1 MESLR
6 GLSSSPASAYDEL
19 VTGQKSIRYHWQ
31 GILSVIRSL
40 PGGLGE
46 RVESA
51 RRQLEESGA
60 TVNLLDDR
68 GAPRWTFDPLPFVV
82 SPDEWSEIETGLIQ
96 RARLLDA
103 VLADLYGPQTLLKE
117 RLLPPMLVHANR
129 HFLRPCQVMDGQ
141 APTRHLAHY
150 AVDLVRLGSG
160 RWHVLADH
168 TEVPSGIGYALEMR
182 RVLARSLPEAFRSIP
197 VRHLRPFVD
206 RWHDSL
212 LAMAPGGVR
221 NPNMAV
227 LTPGSLSATYFEHVY
242 LSRVLGVPLVEGG
255 DLVARDGEVSIK
267 TLAGLRPVH
276 MLLRRLDSAFVDP
289 LELRA
294 DSALGITGM
303 VEATRSGRITLANAL
318 GSGVV
323 ETPAMMPFLER
334 LSEHL
339 LGQPLSLPSL
349 DVWWL
354 GEPAALSFALANLDL
369 MIVRRC
375 LGHDREPI
383 VVGMLE
389 PAERKV
395 FEAEIRAPPGQF
407 VAQYPV
413 TPSLSPKWDGESLAP
428 SAMVLRVFVSAD
440 GDGYRVLPGGL
451 AREPAGDTCLRSLG
465 RLNGTLK
472 DVWVLAEDAADVQV
486 PSTRRFHQLA
496 VERGGADLQSR
507 VADNLYWLGRY
518 IERLD
523 NDARLLRTTATKV
536 AQGAVSPRDAV
547 ELRLLGRLLSQADLM
562 DRAAALSAP
571 ENAAF
576 QQGLGAI
583 ATDDS
588 GLIIVLDAIQR
599 LTSSMRDR
607 FSVDMITAAGPVM
620 AEVRQRLRAARG
632 NLDPLLAALDEIVR
646 FVAILS
652 GLAQENMTRG
662 TGWRFLDL
670 GRRLERAKFVV
681 TGALAPFA
689 QSPIDWD
696 AAMWVALELCD
707 STITYRTRYLGQLQ
721 PAPVLDLVV
730 LDDSNPRSL
739 VFQLRAID
747 GHLDYLARSRACT
760 CRRFHRR
767 STTTSTPPS
776 ASSPATSRRGATKGW
791 RWPCCATSQPR
802 PTASSTSSPR
812 RSRGPISRTCRRR
825 RPSARRRL
833 ERRPAMKYLLSHRTS
848 YSYARSVDSAQ
859 HIAHLRARD
868 FPGQTVTWISI
879 ETNPVPA
886 LAVQHL
892 DHFGNNIDIYRI
904 DKPHKRFE
912 IEVRAAS
919 TLALPIRR
927 RPSTRRRGSR
937 SAMP

>member
-19 VTGQKSIRYHWQ
+19 VTGQKSIRYRWQ

-68 GAPRWTFDPLPFVV
+68 GAPRWTFEPLPFVV
-82 SPDEWSEIETGLIQ
+82 SPDEWSELETGLIQ

-103 VLADLYGPQTLLKE
+103 VLADLYGPQALLKE

-354 GEPAALSFALANLDL
+354 GEPAALAFALANLDL

-375 LGHDREPI
+375 LGVDREPI

-395 FEAEIRAPPGQF
+395 FEAEIRAQPGQF

-428 SAMVLRVFVSAD
+428 SAVVLRVFVSAD

-536 AQGAVSPRDAV
+536 AQGAVSPRDAI

-562 DRAAALSAP
+562 DRGAALSAP
-571 ENAAF
+571 ENTAF

-588 GLIIVLDAIQR
+588 GLITVLDAIQR

-632 NLDPLLAALDEIVR
+632 NLDPLLAALDDIVR
-646 FVAILS
+646 FVAVLS

-681 TGALAPFA
+681 TGALAPFT

-721 PAPVLDLVV
+721 PAPVLDLVM

-747 GHLDYLARSRACT
+747 GHLDYLARVSGVPVPPLPESLDHDLNAAVRQFAGDEQVWRHEGLALAMLRDIATDTDHKLDQLSEAITRAY
-760 CRRFHRR
+760 FSHV
-767 STTTSTPPS
+767 
-776 ASSPATSRRGATKGW
+776 PAAQAVG
-791 RWPCCATSQPR
+791 
-802 PTASSTSSPR
+802 SST
-812 RSRGPISRTCRRR
+812 
-825 RPSARRRL
+825 A
-833 ERRPAMKYLLSHRTS
+833 
-848 YSYARSVDSAQ
+848 
-859 HIAHLRARD
+859 
-868 FPGQTVTWISI
+868 
-879 ETNPVPA
+879 
-886 LAVQHL
+886 
-892 DHFGNNIDIYRI
+892 
-904 DKPHKRFE
+904 
-912 IEVRAAS
+912 
-919 TLALPIRR
+919 
-927 RPSTRRRGSR
+927 
-937 SAMP
+937 

>member
-31 GILSVIRSL
+31 GILSVIRAL

-82 SPDEWSEIETGLIQ
+82 SPDEWSELETGLIQ

-103 VLADLYGPQTLLKE
+103 VLADLYGPQALLKE

-354 GEPAALSFALANLDL
+354 GEPAALAFALANLDL

-375 LGHDREPI
+375 LGVDREPI

-395 FEAEIRAPPGQF
+395 FEAEIRAQPGQF

-428 SAMVLRVFVSAD
+428 SAVVLRVFVSAD

-536 AQGAVSPRDAV
+536 AQGAVSPRDAI

-562 DRAAALSAP
+562 DRGAALSAP
-571 ENAAF
+571 ENTAF

-588 GLIIVLDAIQR
+588 GLITVLDAIQR

-632 NLDPLLAALDEIVR
+632 NLDPLLAALDDIVR

-681 TGALAPFA
+681 TGALAPFT

-721 PAPVLDLVV
+721 PAPVLDLVM

-747 GHLDYLARSRACT
+747 GHLDYLARVSGVPVPPLPESLDHDLNAAVRQFAGDEQVWRHEGLALAMLRDIATDTDHKLDQLSEAITRAY
-760 CRRFHRR
+760 FSHV
-767 STTTSTPPS
+767 
-776 ASSPATSRRGATKGW
+776 PAAQAVG
-791 RWPCCATSQPR
+791 
-802 PTASSTSSPR
+802 SST
-812 RSRGPISRTCRRR
+812 
-825 RPSARRRL
+825 A
-833 ERRPAMKYLLSHRTS
+833 
-848 YSYARSVDSAQ
+848 
-859 HIAHLRARD
+859 
-868 FPGQTVTWISI
+868 
-879 ETNPVPA
+879 
-886 LAVQHL
+886 
-892 DHFGNNIDIYRI
+892 
-904 DKPHKRFE
+904 
-912 IEVRAAS
+912 
-919 TLALPIRR
+919 
-927 RPSTRRRGSR
+927 
-937 SAMP
+937 

>member
-1 MESLR
+1 MR
-6 GLSSSPASAYDEL
+6 GLSSTPASAYDEL

-31 GILSVIRSL
+31 GILSVIRAL
-40 PGGLGE
+40 PGGLSE

-68 GAPRWTFDPLPFVV
+68 GAPRWSFDPLPVV
-82 SPDEWSEIETGLIQ
+82 IAADEWAQLETGLTQ

-103 VLADLYGPQTLLKE
+103 ILADLYGPQTLLTQH
-117 RLLPPMLVHANR
+117 RLPPMLVHANR
-129 HFLRPCQVMDGQ
+129 HFHRPCRVVDGI

-150 AVDLVRLGSG
+150 AVDLVRLGNG

-212 LAMAPGGVR
+212 LAMAPAGVA

-242 LSRVLGVPLVEGG
+242 LSRALGVPLVEGG
-255 DLVARDGEVSIK
+255 DLVARDNQVSIK

-276 MLLRRLDSAFVDP
+276 MLLRRLDSAFADP

-294 DSALGITGM
+294 DSALGVTGM
-303 VEATRSGRITLANAL
+303 VETTRSGRITLANAL

-339 LGQPLSLPSL
+339 LGQPLALPSL

-354 GEPAALSFALANLDL
+354 GEPSALSFALANLDL
-369 MIVRRC
+369 MIVRPC
-375 LGHDREPI
+375 LGNDREPI

-389 PAERKV
+389 VPERKALV
-395 FEAEIRAPPGQF
+395 ERIRAQPGHF
-407 VAQYPV
+407 VAQYPI
-413 TPSLSPKWDGESLAP
+413 TPSLSPKWDNAGLMPA
-428 SAMVLRVFVSAD
+428 AVVLRVFLSAE
-440 GDGYRVLPGGL
+440 GDGYCVLPGGL
-451 AREPAGDTCLRSLG
+451 AREPMGDTCLRSLG

-472 DVWVLAEDAADVQV
+472 DVWVLAEDAADVQI
-486 PSTRRFHQLA
+486 PSTRRFHQLS
-496 VERGGADLQSR
+496 VDRGSADLQSR

-523 NDARLLRTTATKV
+523 DDARLLRITAARV
-536 AQGAVSPRDAV
+536 AQGAMGPRDAIEV
-547 ELRLLGRLLSQADLM
+547 RLLGRLLDQANLM
-562 DRAAALSAP
+562 DHGSALASP
-571 ENAAF
+571 ESAAF
-576 QQGLGAI
+576 QQGLTAV
-583 ATDDS
+583 AS
-588 GLIIVLDAIQR
+588 ESRGLAQVLDAIQR
-599 LTSSMRDR
+599 LTITMRDR
-607 FSVDMITAAGPVM
+607 FSADMTTAAGPLM
-620 AEVRQRLRAARG
+620 SEVRQELLAARG

-646 FVAILS
+646 FVATMS

-670 GRRLERAKFVV
+670 GRRLERAQYVV
-681 TGALAPFA
+681 TVALDPLL

-696 AAMWVALELCD
+696 AAMRLALELCD

-739 VFQLRAID
+739 MFQLRAID
-747 GHLDYLARSRACT
+747 SHLDYLGRASGV
-760 CRRFHRR
+760 HV
-767 STTTSTPPS
+767 PLLPS
-776 ASSPATSRRGATKGW
+776 SLDDDLEAAVRQFAGDEKAWRHEGLALAMLRDVVADTEAKFEKLSEAITRAYFSHVPAAQTVG
-791 RWPCCATSQPR
+791 
-802 PTASSTSSPR
+802 SST
-812 RSRGPISRTCRRR
+812 
-825 RPSARRRL
+825 A
-833 ERRPAMKYLLSHRTS
+833 
-848 YSYARSVDSAQ
+848 
-859 HIAHLRARD
+859 
-868 FPGQTVTWISI
+868 
-879 ETNPVPA
+879 
-886 LAVQHL
+886 
-892 DHFGNNIDIYRI
+892 
-904 DKPHKRFE
+904 
-912 IEVRAAS
+912 
-919 TLALPIRR
+919 
-927 RPSTRRRGSR
+927 
-937 SAMP
+937 

>member
-68 GAPRWTFDPLPFVV
+68 GAARWTFDPLPFVV
-82 SPDEWSEIETGLIQ
+82 SPDEWSELETGLIQ

-103 VLADLYGPQTLLKE
+103 VLADLYGPQALLKE

-129 HFLRPCQVMDGQ
+129 HFLRPCQVMDGM

-375 LGHDREPI
+375 LGVDREPI

-395 FEAEIRAPPGQF
+395 FEAEIRAQPGQF

-428 SAMVLRVFVSAD
+428 SAVVLRVFVSAD

-536 AQGAVSPRDAV
+536 AQGAVSPRDAI

-562 DRAAALSAP
+562 DRGAALSAP
-571 ENAAF
+571 ENTAF

-588 GLIIVLDAIQR
+588 GLITVLDAIQR

-632 NLDPLLAALDEIVR
+632 NLDPLLAALDDIVR

-681 TGALAPFA
+681 TGALAPFT

-721 PAPVLDLVV
+721 PAPVLDLVM

-747 GHLDYLARSRACT
+747 GHLDYLARVSGVPVPPLPESLDHDLNAAVRQFAGDEQVWRHEGLALAMLRDIAADTDHKLDQLSEAITRAY
-760 CRRFHRR
+760 FSHV
-767 STTTSTPPS
+767 
-776 ASSPATSRRGATKGW
+776 PAAQAVG
-791 RWPCCATSQPR
+791 
-802 PTASSTSSPR
+802 SST
-812 RSRGPISRTCRRR
+812 
-825 RPSARRRL
+825 A
-833 ERRPAMKYLLSHRTS
+833 
-848 YSYARSVDSAQ
+848 
-859 HIAHLRARD
+859 
-868 FPGQTVTWISI
+868 
-879 ETNPVPA
+879 
-886 LAVQHL
+886 
-892 DHFGNNIDIYRI
+892 
-904 DKPHKRFE
+904 
-912 IEVRAAS
+912 
-919 TLALPIRR
+919 
-927 RPSTRRRGSR
+927 
-937 SAMP
+937 

>member
-82 SPDEWSEIETGLIQ
+82 SPDEWSELETGLIQ

-103 VLADLYGPQTLLKE
+103 VLADLYGPQALLKE

-354 GEPAALSFALANLDL
+354 GEPAALAFALANLDL

-375 LGHDREPI
+375 LGVDREPI

-395 FEAEIRAPPGQF
+395 FEAEIRAQPGQF

-428 SAMVLRVFVSAD
+428 SAVVLRVFVSAD

-536 AQGAVSPRDAV
+536 AQGAVSPRDAI

-562 DRAAALSAP
+562 DRGAALSAP
-571 ENAAF
+571 ENTAF

-588 GLIIVLDAIQR
+588 GLITVLDGIQR

-620 AEVRQRLRAARG
+620 TEVRQRLRAARG
-632 NLDPLLAALDEIVR
+632 NLDPLLAALDDIVR

-681 TGALAPFA
+681 TGALAPFT

-721 PAPVLDLVV
+721 PAPVLDLVM

-747 GHLDYLARSRACT
+747 GHLDYLARVSGVPVPPLPESLDHDLNAAVRQFAGDEQVWRHEGLALAMLRDIATDTDHKLDQLSEAITRAY
-760 CRRFHRR
+760 FSHV
-767 STTTSTPPS
+767 
-776 ASSPATSRRGATKGW
+776 PAAQAVG
-791 RWPCCATSQPR
+791 
-802 PTASSTSSPR
+802 SST
-812 RSRGPISRTCRRR
+812 
-825 RPSARRRL
+825 A
-833 ERRPAMKYLLSHRTS
+833 
-848 YSYARSVDSAQ
+848 
-859 HIAHLRARD
+859 
-868 FPGQTVTWISI
+868 
-879 ETNPVPA
+879 
-886 LAVQHL
+886 
-892 DHFGNNIDIYRI
+892 
-904 DKPHKRFE
+904 
-912 IEVRAAS
+912 
-919 TLALPIRR
+919 
-927 RPSTRRRGSR
+927 
-937 SAMP
+937 

>member
-6 GLSSSPASAYDEL
+6 GLTSSPAGAYDEL

-31 GILSVIRSL
+31 GILSVIRAL

-82 SPDEWSEIETGLIQ
+82 SPDEWSELETGVIQ

-103 VLADLYGPQTLLKE
+103 ILADLYGPQTTLLKQH
-117 RLLPPMLVHANR
+117 LLPPMLVHANR
-129 HFLRPCQVMDGQ
+129 HFLRPCRVMDGR

-150 AVDLVRLGSG
+150 AVDLVRLDSG

-197 VRHLRPFVD
+197 VRHLRPFID

-221 NPNMAV
+221 YPNMAV
-227 LTPGSLSATYFEHVY
+227 LTPGSLSSTYFEHVY

-303 VEATRSGRITLANAL
+303 IEATRSGKITLANAL

-323 ETPAMMPFLER
+323 ETPALMPFLER

-354 GEPAALSFALANLDL
+354 GEPAALAFALANLDL

-375 LGHDREPI
+375 LGSDREPV

-389 PAERKV
+389 PAERKA
-395 FEAEIRAPPGQF
+395 FEAEIRAQPGQF

-413 TPSLSPKWDGESLAP
+413 TPSLSPKWDGTSLAP
-428 SAMVLRVFVSAD
+428 AAVVLRVFVSAD

-472 DVWVLAEDAADVQV
+472 DVWVLAEDAADVQI

-536 AQGAVSPRDAV
+536 AQGAVSPRDAI

-576 QQGLGAI
+576 QQGLGAV

-588 GLIIVLDAIQR
+588 GLITVLDGIQR
-599 LTSSMRDR
+599 LTNSMRDR

-632 NLDPLLAALDEIVR
+632 NLDPLLAALDDIVR
-646 FVAILS
+646 FVATLS

-681 TGALAPFA
+681 TGALAPFT

-721 PAPVLDLVV
+721 PAPVLDLVM

-747 GHLDYLARSRACT
+747 GHLDYLARVSGVHVPPLPESLDHDLNAAVRQFAGDEQVWRHEGLALAMLRDIATDTDHKLDQLSEAITRAY
-760 CRRFHRR
+760 FSHV
-767 STTTSTPPS
+767 
-776 ASSPATSRRGATKGW
+776 PAAQAVG
-791 RWPCCATSQPR
+791 
-802 PTASSTSSPR
+802 SST
-812 RSRGPISRTCRRR
+812 
-825 RPSARRRL
+825 A
-833 ERRPAMKYLLSHRTS
+833 
-848 YSYARSVDSAQ
+848 
-859 HIAHLRARD
+859 
-868 FPGQTVTWISI
+868 
-879 ETNPVPA
+879 
-886 LAVQHL
+886 
-892 DHFGNNIDIYRI
+892 
-904 DKPHKRFE
+904 
-912 IEVRAAS
+912 
-919 TLALPIRR
+919 
-927 RPSTRRRGSR
+927 
-937 SAMP
+937 

>member
-6 GLSSSPASAYDEL
+6 GLSSTPASAYDEL

-31 GILSVIRSL
+31 GILSVIRAL
-40 PGGLGE
+40 PGGLSE

-68 GAPRWTFDPLPFVV
+68 GAARWSFDPLPVV
-82 SPDEWSEIETGLIQ
+82 IAADEWAQLETGLTQ

-103 VLADLYGPQTLLKE
+103 ILADLYGPQTLLTQH
-117 RLLPPMLVHANR
+117 RLPPMLVHANR
-129 HFLRPCQVMDGQ
+129 HFHRPCRVVDGI

-150 AVDLVRLGSG
+150 AVDLVRLGNG

-182 RVLARSLPEAFRSIP
+182 RVLARSLPEVFRSIP

-212 LAMAPGGVR
+212 LAMAPAGVA

-242 LSRVLGVPLVEGG
+242 LSRALGVPLVEGG
-255 DLVARDGEVSIK
+255 DLVARDNQVSIK

-276 MLLRRLDSAFVDP
+276 MLLRRLDSAFADP

-294 DSALGITGM
+294 DSALGVTGM
-303 VEATRSGRITLANAL
+303 VETMRSGRITLANAL

-339 LGQPLSLPSL
+339 LGQPLALPSL

-354 GEPAALSFALANLDL
+354 GEPSALSFALANLDL
-369 MIVRRC
+369 MIVRPC
-375 LGHDREPI
+375 LGNDREPI

-389 PAERKV
+389 VPERKALV
-395 FEAEIRAPPGQF
+395 ERIRAQPGHF
-407 VAQYPV
+407 VAQYPI
-413 TPSLSPKWDGESLAP
+413 TPSLSPKWDNAGLMPA
-428 SAMVLRVFVSAD
+428 AVVLRVFLSAE
-440 GDGYRVLPGGL
+440 GDGYCVLPGGL
-451 AREPAGDTCLRSLG
+451 AREPMGDTCLRSLG

-472 DVWVLAEDAADVQV
+472 DVWVLAEDAADVQI
-486 PSTRRFHQLA
+486 PSTRRFHQLS
-496 VERGGADLQSR
+496 VDRGSADLQSR
-507 VADNLYWLGRY
+507 VADNLYWLGCY

-523 NDARLLRTTATKV
+523 DDARLLRITAARV
-536 AQGAVSPRDAV
+536 AQGAMGPRDAIEV
-547 ELRLLGRLLSQADLM
+547 RLLGRLLDQANLM
-562 DRAAALSAP
+562 DHGSALASP
-571 ENAAF
+571 ESAAF
-576 QQGLGAI
+576 QQGLTAV
-583 ATDDS
+583 AS
-588 GLIIVLDAIQR
+588 ESRGLAQVLDAIQR
-599 LTSSMRDR
+599 LTITMRDR
-607 FSVDMITAAGPVM
+607 FSADMTTAAGPLM
-620 AEVRQRLRAARG
+620 SEVRQELLAARG

-646 FVAILS
+646 FVATMS

-670 GRRLERAKFVV
+670 GRRLERAQYVV
-681 TGALAPFA
+681 TVALDPLL

-696 AAMWVALELCD
+696 AAMRLALELCD

-739 VFQLRAID
+739 MFQLRAID
-747 GHLDYLARSRACT
+747 SHLDYLGRASGV
-760 CRRFHRR
+760 HV
-767 STTTSTPPS
+767 PLLPS
-776 ASSPATSRRGATKGW
+776 SLDDDLEAAVRQFAGDEKTWRHEGLALAMLRDVVADTEAKFEKLSEAITRAYFSHVPAAQTVG
-791 RWPCCATSQPR
+791 
-802 PTASSTSSPR
+802 SST
-812 RSRGPISRTCRRR
+812 
-825 RPSARRRL
+825 A
-833 ERRPAMKYLLSHRTS
+833 
-848 YSYARSVDSAQ
+848 
-859 HIAHLRARD
+859 
-868 FPGQTVTWISI
+868 
-879 ETNPVPA
+879 
-886 LAVQHL
+886 
-892 DHFGNNIDIYRI
+892 
-904 DKPHKRFE
+904 
-912 IEVRAAS
+912 
-919 TLALPIRR
+919 
-927 RPSTRRRGSR
+927 
-937 SAMP
+937 

>member
-6 GLSSSPASAYDEL
+6 GLLSSPASAYDEL

-31 GILSVIRSL
+31 GILSVIRAL

-68 GAPRWTFDPLPFVV
+68 AAPRWTFDPLPFVV
-82 SPDEWSEIETGLIQ
+82 APDEWTALETGLIQ

-103 VLADLYGPQTLLKE
+103 ILADVYGPQTLLKE

-129 HFLRPCQVMDGQ
+129 HFHRPCQATDGV
-141 APTRHLAHY
+141 APPRRLGHY
-150 AVDLVRLGSG
+150 AVDLVRLGDG

-168 TEVPSGIGYALEMR
+168 TEVPAGIGYALEMR

-212 LAMAPGGVR
+212 LAMAPGDIAQ
-221 NPNMAV
+221 PNMAV

-242 LSRVLGVPLVEGG
+242 LARALGVPLVEGG
-255 DLVARDGEVSIK
+255 DLVARDGQVSLK

-276 MLLRRLDSAFVDP
+276 MLLRRLDSAFADP

-294 DSALGITGM
+294 DSALGVTGL
-303 VEATRSGRITLANAL
+303 VEATRNGRIVLANAL

-323 ETPAMMPFLER
+323 ETPALMPFLER
-334 LSEHL
+334 LCERL
-339 LGQPLSLPSL
+339 LDQPLGLPSL

-354 GEPAALSFALANLDL
+354 GEPSAAAFVLANLDT
-369 MIVRRC
+369 MIVRPC
-375 LGHDREPI
+375 LGADREPI

-389 PAERKV
+389 PAERKAL
-395 FEAEIRAPPGQF
+395 EARIRAQPGQF
-407 VAQYPV
+407 VAQHPF
-413 TPSLSPKWDGESLAP
+413 TPSLSPRWDGQARGLTPA
-428 SAMVLRVFVSAD
+428 AVVMRVFVSAE

-451 AREPAGDTCLRSLG
+451 AREPTGETALHSLS

-472 DVWVLAEDAADVQV
+472 DVWVLAEDAADVEL
-486 PSTRRFHQLA
+486 PATRRFHQLA

-523 NDARLLRTTATKV
+523 NDARLLRITANRV
-536 AQGAVSPRDAV
+536 AQGALGPRDAI
-547 ELRLLGRLLSQADLM
+547 ELRLLGRLLNQANLM
-562 DRAAALSAP
+562 DPASALAAP
-571 ENAAF
+571 ESTIF
-576 QQGLGAI
+576 QQGL
-583 ATDDS
+583 ATVAVDDR
-588 GLIIVLDAIQR
+588 GLSQVLTAIQR
-599 LTSSMRDR
+599 LTTNMRDR
-607 FSVDMITAAGPVM
+607 FSADMTTAAGPLM
-620 AEVRQRLRAARG
+620 AEVRQRLLAARG

-646 FVAILS
+646 FVATLS

-670 GRRLERAKFVV
+670 GRRIERAHYVL
-681 TGALAPFA
+681 TDALGPFG

-696 AAMWVALELCD
+696 AAMRLALEMCD

-721 PAPVLDLVV
+721 PAPVLDLVM

-739 VFQLRAID
+739 AFQLRTIE
-747 GHLDYLARSRACT
+747 GHLDYLARASGVRVPPLHAT
-760 CRRFHRR
+760 VEQDLSAAVLQFAGDEQAWRHEGLALAMLRDIA
-767 STTTSTPPS
+767 TSTE
-776 ASSPATSRRGATKGW
+776 AEIDK
-791 RWPCCATSQPR
+791 
-802 PTASSTSSPR
+802 
-812 RSRGPISRTCRRR
+812 
-825 RPSARRRL
+825 
-833 ERRPAMKYLLSHRTS
+833 LSEAIT
-848 YSYARSVDSAQ
+848 
-859 HIAHLRARD
+859 RAY
-868 FPGQTVTWISI
+868 FSH
-879 ETNPVPA
+879 VPA
-886 LAVQHL
+886 AQAV
-892 DHFGNNIDIYRI
+892 
-904 DKPHKRFE
+904 
-912 IEVRAAS
+912 
-919 TLALPIRR
+919 
-927 RPSTRRRGSR
+927 GS
-937 SAMP
+937 SVS